1 MHFIFC
7 VDVFHR
13 ILVVFW
19 DVTPVM
25 HLHSI
30 WLHNQ
35 QQRRRR
41 RCNIKV
47 GEVIISVSRRSCQHA
62 ARAHEWSGDIGLSC
76 TTTSST
82 CPAAVR
88 RPRGDGTVT
97 RTCLGT
103 AQYGTNATMTWAT
116 RIGFGWVGDLLIN
129 LFIYHRHNTRS
140 TSIKIIKIITRKNT
154 ETTHIINHHADF
166 LSSQKWSAN
175 ILLQYHAV
183 TSSVP
188 KWTTH
193 DHTPLE

>member
-1 MHFIFC
+1 MLALSDRCWTSAVFCKTTCTRMHFILC

-97 RTCLGT
+97 RTCPRNGT
-103 AQYGTNATMTWAT
+103 VWYQRDYD
-116 RIGFGWVGDLLIN
+116 VGDEDRVRVGGGFIN
-129 LFIYHRHNTRS
+129 
-140 TSIKIIKIITRKNT
+140 
-154 ETTHIINHHADF
+154 
-166 LSSQKWSAN
+166 
-175 ILLQYHAV
+175 
-183 TSSVP
+183 
-188 KWTTH
+188 
-193 DHTPLE
+193 